1 MSCEDDLARAQAA
14 LRQEQGYAAALV
26 QERTFVTAERTR
38 LRQEADKVAQ
48 QQPGVSDAAYQV
60 ASPYS
65 EEGRRARNLP
75 QEQLIEL
82 IQASLTAGGAE
93 PPNRFSPMR
102 AVLPLRSLAPLGR
115 RIELERSL
123 CFSLPSLVA
132 RRP

>member
-48 QQPGVSDAAYQV
+48 QQPGVADAAYRV

-65 EEGRRARNLP
+65 EEGMRARNLP

-82 IQASLTAGGAE
+82 IQASLTAGGGKE
-93 PPNRFSPMR
+93 YGGRPGPVSPS
-102 AVLPLRSLAPLGR
+102 ATLARKIAQLQERLGR
-115 RIELERSL
+115 LE
-123 CFSLPSLVA
+123 A
-132 RRP
+132 RA

>member
-82 IQASLTAGGAE
+82 IQASLTAGGGKE
-93 PPNRFSPMR
+93 YGGRPGPVSPS
-102 AVLPLRSLAPLGR
+102 ATLARKIAQLQERLGR
-115 RIELERSL
+115 LE
-123 CFSLPSLVA
+123 A
-132 RRP
+132 RA